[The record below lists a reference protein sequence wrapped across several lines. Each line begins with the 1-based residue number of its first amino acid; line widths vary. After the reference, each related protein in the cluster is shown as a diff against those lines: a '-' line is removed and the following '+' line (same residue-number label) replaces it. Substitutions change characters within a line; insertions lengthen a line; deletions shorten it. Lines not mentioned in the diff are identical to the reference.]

1 MNEGMRIEK
10 ITMSFVESHS
20 KIRRWGYI
28 RSEKRVLG
36 NGSTK
41 VHVLL
46 RKSGLEELFYFKR
59 VGLTINSSTIGIPN
73 TCSFNTLVICIWT

>member
-20 KIRRWGYI
+20 KKRRWEDI

-46 RKSGLEELFYFKR
+46 RKSVLEEWFYFKT
-59 VGLTINSSTIGIPN
+59 VGLTIHRP
-73 TCSFNTLVICIWT
+73 LVFQILVVLPL